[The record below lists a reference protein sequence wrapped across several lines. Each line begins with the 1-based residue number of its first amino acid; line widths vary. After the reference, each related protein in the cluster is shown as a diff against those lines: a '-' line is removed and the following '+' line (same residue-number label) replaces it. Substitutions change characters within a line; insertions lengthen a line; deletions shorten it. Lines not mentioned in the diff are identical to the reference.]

1 MSGALPALVDPGEDL
16 TPAEAR
22 RYSRHLL
29 LPEIGVLGQRRL
41 KTARVLVVGAGGL
54 GSPAL
59 LYLAAAGVGTIGIVD
74 DDVVE
79 ESNLQRQVAHRT
91 EDVGRAKVDSAADA
105 VARANP
111 LVRVVHHR
119 ERFTAGSAARL
130 VTAYDLVLDG
140 SDNFATRYL
149 VNDACVLAR
158 TPWVWGRG
166 AALRRPGE
174 HLLGPARADLPRPV
188 PPAARPGDRA
198 LLRRGRRAGRGLR
211 DGRLG
216 DGDRGRQAG
225 HRVRAQPVGAG
236 ARARRAEHDV
246 AHPGAAGRPHPPC
259 RDRDHPPPPP
269 APRRDEPALPVITPV
284 ELADRLRAREEGAR
298 DFLLVDVREPGEHA
312 AHAIP
317 GALLV
322 PLGDLLDGGGLAGVP
337 HELPWYCTAPAAP
350 APRGPCAAWSTEATP
365 TWRTWPAASPHG
377 RRRGWG
383 PSQARARAGRRSG
396 SSGRPG

>member
-1 MSGALPALVDPGEDL
+1 VSGALPALVDPGEDL

-158 TPWVWGRG
+158 TPWVWG
-166 AALRRPGE
+166 AVLRFDGQVSTFWAQHGPTYRDLFPQPPGPGTVPSCGE
-174 HLLGPARADLPRPV
+174 VGVLGGVCAMVGSVMVTEAVKLVTGSGRSLLGRVLVLD
-188 PPAARPGDRA
+188 A
-198 LLRRGRRAGRGLR
+198 L
-211 DGRLG
+211 
-216 DGDRGRQAG
+216 
-225 HRVRAQPVGAG
+225 
-236 ARARRAEHDV
+236 
-246 AHPGAAGRPHPPC
+246 
-259 RDRDHPPPPP
+259 
-269 APRRDEPALPVITPV
+269 
-284 ELADRLRAREEGAR
+284 
-298 DFLLVDVREPGEHA
+298 
-312 AHAIP
+312 
-317 GALLV
+317 
-322 PLGDLLDGGGLAGVP
+322 
-337 HELPWYCTAPAAP
+337 
-350 APRGPCAAWSTEATP
+350 ST
-365 TWRTWPAASPHG
+365 TWRTLALRVDPTP
-377 RRRGWG
+377 
-383 PSQARARAGRRSG
+383 RS
-396 SSGRPG
+396 

>member
-158 TPWVWGRG
+158 TPWVWGAVLRFDG
-166 AALRRPGE
+166 QVSTFWAQHGPTYRDLFPQPPGPGTVPSCGEVGVLGGVCAMVGSVMVTEAVKLVTGSGRSLLGRVLVLDALSTTWRTLALRVDPT
-174 HLLGPARADLPRPV
+174 RPV
-188 PPAARPGDRA
+188 VTAIT
-198 LLRRGRRAGRGLR
+198 
-211 DGRLG
+211 
-216 DGDRGRQAG
+216 
-225 HRVRAQPVGAG
+225 
-236 ARARRAEHDV
+236 
-246 AHPGAAGRPHPPC
+246 
-259 RDRDHPPPPP
+259 PPPP